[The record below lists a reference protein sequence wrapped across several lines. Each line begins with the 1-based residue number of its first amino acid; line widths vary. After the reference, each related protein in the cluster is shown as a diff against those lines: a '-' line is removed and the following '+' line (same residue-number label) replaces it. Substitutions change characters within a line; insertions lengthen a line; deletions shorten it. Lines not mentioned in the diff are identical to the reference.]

1 MTKLISQRKMGT
13 LFRSTAVLR
22 DRLQEAMSKAVTPDD
37 SEGKRGAASLHQRR
51 IHTGI
56 MADSVLL
63 D

>member
-1 MTKLISQRKMGT
+1 
-13 LFRSTAVLR
+13 
-22 DRLQEAMSKAVTPDD
+22 MSKAVTPDD

-51 IHTGI
+51 IDTGI